1 MKAAVIGLGPHGRRI
16 VDCITNIDRL
26 ELAAVVDQSAE
37 ALAYEKLTESSAKLK
52 STDELWQRD
61 DIDVV
66 CIATNGPSHAALSE
80 QAMNAGIR
88 YLMVEKPMGCS
99 IAECDQILAHAR
111 ETGTRVAVDHVRRH
125 APIYLWLRDR
135 IASGDWGEPRAIWIQ
150 RPGIGLGCNAT
161 HSFDA
166 VRLITGRDV
175 KRVVG
180 WVDEPVGK
188 NPRGERFVD
197 PGGMAILELE
207 GGARAT
213 VVQIEDGAGPNSVEI
228 DMTAARVRL
237 DERSGQ
243 IEVIER
249 DLSVKPGPGRPPV
262 FRDGEIPKDLSA
274 ATPMPVMITGCLEGL
289 ISDEPMISDGIHGRA
304 SVEILVATYLSHQR
318 DNVPVALPLR
328 APQKQELWLPV
339 T

>member
-16 VDCITNIDRL
+16 VDCIVQSERL
-26 ELAAVVDQSAE
+26 ELAAVVDQRSD
-37 ALAYEKLTESSAKLK
+37 ALGYEKLPEKTARLASA
-52 STDELWQRD
+52 DELWQRGD
-61 DIDVV
+61 VDVV
-66 CIATNGPSHAALSE
+66 CIATNGPSHAALAAA
-80 QAMNAGIR
+80 AMNAGAR

-99 IAECDQILAHAR
+99 LVECDRILVQAR

-125 APIYLWLRDR
+125 APVYHWLRDR

-166 VRLITGRDV
+166 VRLITGQDV
-175 KRVVG
+175 RRVVG
-180 WVDEPVGK
+180 WVDEPVGR
-188 NPRGERFVD
+188 NPRGEQFVD

-207 GGARAT
+207 RGARAT

-228 DMTAARVRL
+228 DLTAARVRM
-237 DERSGQ
+237 DERSGE

-249 DLSVKPGPGRPPV
+249 DLSIKPGPGRPPAFSAGKV
-262 FRDGEIPKDLSA
+262 PEGLSA
-274 ATPMPVMITGCLEGL
+274 ATPMHVMVSGCVEGL
-289 ISDEPMISDGIHGRA
+289 ASGEPMISDGVHGRA

-318 DNVPVALPLR
+318 GNVPVKLPLK
-328 APQKQELWLPV
+328 APEELELWLPV

>member
-16 VDCITNIDRL
+16 IDCITKIERL
-26 ELAAVVDQSAE
+26 ELAAVVDQQSE
-37 ALAYEKLTESSAKLK
+37 ALAYEKVPENAARLK
-52 STDELWQRD
+52 STDELWQRK

-66 CIATNGPSHAALSE
+66 CIATNGPSHAALAE
-80 QAMNAGIR
+80 QAMNAGAR

-99 IAECDQILAHAR
+99 ISECDRILTQAR

-125 APIYLWLRDR
+125 APVFLWLQDR

-166 VRLITGRDV
+166 VRLITGREV
-175 KRVVG
+175 RRVVG
-180 WVDEPVGK
+180 WVDKPVGR

-197 PGGMAILELE
+197 PGGMAILELD

-213 VVQIEDGAGPNSVEI
+213 VVQIEDGAGPNSIEI
-228 DMTAARVRL
+228 DMTAARIRM

-243 IEVIER
+243 IEVIQR

-262 FRDGEIPKDLSA
+262 FLEGEVPEGLSA
-274 ATPMPVMITGCLEGL
+274 STPMPVMISGCLEGL
-289 ISDEPMISDGIHGRA
+289 ISGEPMISDGVHGRS

-318 DNVPVALPLR
+318 GNVPVALPLND
-328 APQKQELWLPV
+328 PEELELWLPV